1 MTARALPIALLRARE
16 IVMARFRPLVAE
28 AGVTDQQWRV
38 LRVIDEFGPLDPT
51 QIAEHA
57 CILMPSLSRMLR
69 SLEES
74 GFVKRQQCPDDRRR
88 MIMSITT
95 KAERMLLRLAP
106 RSNAIYQEL
115 EGAFGKKKT
124 RQLLDLLEELGS
136 LDQERA

>member
-1 MTARALPIALLRARE
+1 
-16 IVMARFRPLVAE
+16 MARFRPLVAE